1 MRELLRKIASS
12 EINNNEQLDE
22 LCDIV
27 KKYYTDNKRHKYSEV
42 SAYLMETKD
51 IEYLLENLRKIQDR
65 LNEHSEDENVSI
77 KVFKL
82 IDHISLELNRTN
94 YNSKSFS
101 DMQVNMLN
109 MALSEASKQIHTA
122 VDDIRQEQT
131 RKIEFEVDEFKK
143 GTGELKERVED
154 SYTQFVSILGIF
166 SAIVLVFFGGMDG
179 FGSIFSNMQN
189 IGRFKLTFV
198 VAMVG
203 MIVFDIIFMFLY
215 ILAKLLRREIAS
227 SQAEIIGQCTIIN
240 WVKRVWMRYPY
251 VLMFNL
257 AMCIIMILSFVTWEL
272 VTYWGYRL

>member
-1 MRELLRKIASS
+1 MG
-12 EINNNEQLDE
+12 
-22 LCDIV
+22 
-27 KKYYTDNKRHKYSEV
+27 
-42 SAYLMETKD
+42 
-51 IEYLLENLRKIQDR
+51 
-65 LNEHSEDENVSI
+65 
-77 KVFKL
+77 
-82 IDHISLELNRTN
+82 HISG
-94 YNSKSFS
+94 SFLKRQFRQKREYEKIS
-101 DMQVNMLN
+101 VN
-109 MALSEASKQIHTA
+109 
-122 VDDIRQEQT
+122 
-131 RKIEFEVDEFKK
+131 KILLF
-143 GTGELKERVED
+143 
-154 SYTQFVSILGIF
+154 F

-189 IGRFKLTFV
+189 IGRFKLSFV
-198 VAMVG
+198 FAMVG